1 MIKSAVKPEESNVFV
16 CYLESVS
23 GKLSEYSVEILEDN
37 ILIKSSKGKIKL
49 QFNVNTITPFAG
61 GE

>member
-1 MIKSAVKPEESNVFV
+1 MIKSAVESDEVNVFA

-23 GKLSEYSVEILEDN
+23 GKLSEYSVEILQDN
-37 ILIKSSKGKIKL
+37 ILIKSSKGKVKL
-49 QFNVNTITPFAG
+49 QFNVNTISPFSG